1 MKMLLATVAVVA
13 AVASPALAQSPNRYT
28 PAHKS
33 YTSAR
38 AHALPYSARAHSFRG
53 YASPYRARTSRAYV
67 SPYRTRASRAYA
79 PYRGYASPYRGY
91 ASPYGA
97 YASPYRP
104 YSPSG
109 GYYFSPP
116 RAHSP
121 NPAWDVYDTRGWY
134 VGSDPDPRVR
144 DQLARDPSQGS

>member
-1 MKMLLATVAVVA
+1 MKMLLAAVAVVA
-13 AVASPALAQSPNRYT
+13 AVASPALARSPNRHT
-28 PAHKS
+28 LAHKS

-38 AHALPYSARAHSFRG
+38 AHALPYRAHAFRG
-53 YASPYRARTSRAYV
+53 YV
-67 SPYRTRASRAYA
+67 SPYRARASRAYA
-79 PYRGYASPYRGY
+79 FPYRAYASPYK
-91 ASPYGA
+91 A

-104 YSPSG
+104 YFPNG
-109 GYYFSPP
+109 GYYFYPP

-144 DQLARDPSQGS
+144 AQLARDPSQGS

>member
-1 MKMLLATVAVVA
+1 MKMLLAAVAVVA
-13 AVASPALAQSPNRYT
+13 AVASPALAQSPNRHTHAY
-28 PAHKS
+28 KS

-38 AHALPYSARAHSFRG
+38 AHALPYRAHAFRG
-53 YASPYRARTSRAYV
+53 YASTYRARPSRAYA
-67 SPYRTRASRAYA
+67 SPYRTRAPRA
-79 PYRGYASPYRGY
+79 YASPYRGY

-97 YASPYRP
+97 YASPYRR
-104 YSPSG
+104 YFPSG